1 MNNENVQTKS
11 IVTSYRLKE
20 DTKEKVQQQLKELGL
35 TQEQYFNKV
44 VSLMELENIKQ
55 NSFLNKD
62 TTILQ
67 SNLDAILNSFISL
80 ADNSNN
86 LITNKDIELTE
97 LKNQYKDMLLE
108 KEGHIADKKAEVER
122 LLNGINEARE
132 LLEKEEKETVY
143 KINEYNKQVDQ
154 LKSGLL
160 DKTNLIEEYKDKND
174 MLLNDLAEYKK
185 YKIENGTLKQSLS
198 DLQSRNIEL
207 INSIKNKDYEA
218 DKLTEEHNYEINKL
232 NKNIDDL
239 KETNK
244 KDIENLEKENKLNN
258 KLAIAEVKE
267 ELNNKLS
274 MQQLKH
280 NEEIQEY
287 QSKYKELLKELENA
301 RNKKEDSEKS
311 V

>member
-67 SNLDAILNSFISL
+67 SNLDAIVNLFISL

-86 LITNKDIELTE
+86 LITNKDTELTE

-108 KEGHIADKKAEVER
+108 KEGHIADEKAEVER
-122 LLNGINEARE
+122 LLTGINEARE

-143 KINEYNKQVDQ
+143 KLNEYNKQVDQ

-160 DKTNLIEEYKDKND
+160 DKKNLIEEYKEKND

-207 INSIKNKDYEA
+207 INSIKDKDYEV
-218 DKLTEEHNYEINKL
+218 DKLSKEHSYEVNKL
-232 NKNIDDL
+232 NNNIDDL

-244 KDIENLEKENKLNN
+244 KDINNLEKENKLNN
-258 KLAIAEVKE
+258 KLAIAEVKGGTPIAIR
-267 ELNNKLS
+267 LINT
-274 MQQLKH
+274 
-280 NEEIQEY
+280 
-287 QSKYKELLKELENA
+287 
-301 RNKKEDSEKS
+301 
-311 V
+311 